1 MNIRTSMCPMDGTAS
16 KAPAIERIVI
26 ADGDEIS
33 RGLLRVH
40 LGMQQYAVSSCGTG
54 EAALQALS
62 RQPCDLLLLDDA
74 LTDADGNELLAGV
87 RAACPG
93 MGVIMLSDRQQHER
107 IIRALERGADDYL
120 TRPLSPAVSTARVR
134 GVLDAGHQRGAGSRP
149 TFLDLPRIDKQLR
162 TARGGRAKLL
172 AICDILRDGLNAE
185 RASVFRL
192 NRETGELLTVVAH
205 GDAGDDEP
213 LIRMPADAGLAGA
226 TILSGDMLN
235 VPDAYADDRFSP
247 RFDEQ
252 TGFRT
257 RSVLCVPLR
266 DQQGEL
272 IGVAQVLNHNHGA
285 FPAVCEVV
293 ARQLAPRCAAAL
305 SEAFYA
311 DTVARQLNLA
321 ATIAGAPAGLGFET
335 TAPLLGSSAPTDLL
349 SESSAPINPE
359 TLVGE
364 QIGRYMVISVLG
376 RGSQGMVLEGRDEF
390 LEREVAIKLLGPD
403 SAKFD
408 LLRDQFMREARSMA
422 RLGHPNTVAV
432 HDAGEHDGALF
443 LVMEKCEAGTV
454 LARIKTDG
462 GLPLVEAARIT
473 RDACRGLD
481 AAHRRGMIHR
491 DIKPDNILIGEHEAK
506 LSDFGLVLAT
516 NAQGDHNVGRIVG
529 TPHYMSPEQCRGEVI
544 DHRSD
549 LYALG
554 ATFFHLTTGE
564 APFQGSKDIKTVM
577 RRHRE
582 EEVRDP
588 RTIVPGLPQ
597 EVGLLIGTAMAK
609 NPADRYQSAVEMLDD
624 LESLLALAR
633 LGS

>member
-1 MNIRTSMCPMDGTAS
+1 MSAMAEGDRTRPL
-16 KAPAIERIVI
+16 RVVI
-26 ADGDEIS
+26 ADADETS
-33 RGLLRVH
+33 RRLLRVH
-40 LGMQQYAVSSCGTG
+40 LGMQDLAISSCPTG
-54 EAALQALS
+54 EDTLAALA
-62 RQPCDLLLLDDA
+62 RNECDLLLLSDA
-74 LTDADGNELLAGV
+74 LTDDSGNELLSAV
-87 RAACPG
+87 RAACPD
-93 MGVIMLSDRQQHER
+93 MGVIMLSDRHHHER

-120 TRPLSPAVSTARVR
+120 TRPLSPAVAIARVQ
-134 GVLDAGHQRGAGSRP
+134 GLLDAIRQRGAGNRP
-149 TFLDLPRIDKQLR
+149 AFLDLPSIDRQLR
-162 TARGGRAKLL
+162 SARGGRAKLS
-172 AICDILRDGLNAE
+172 AICDILRDGLSGE

-192 NRETGELLTVVAH
+192 DRVAGELLTVVAH
-205 GDAGDDEP
+205 GDEGDGEP

-226 TILSGDMLN
+226 AILSGAMLN
-235 VPDAYADDRFSP
+235 VPDAYSDERFNP
-247 RFDEQ
+247 TFDEQ
-252 TGFRT
+252 TGFTT
-257 RSVLCVPLR
+257 RSVLCVPLT

-272 IGVAQVLNHNHGA
+272 IGVAQVLNHHHGA

-311 DTVARQLNLA
+311 DEGMKGLNLA
-321 ATIAGAPAGLGFET
+321 ATISKAPAGLGFET
-335 TAPLLGSSAPTDLL
+335 TAPLLGSAATTNLL
-349 SESSAPINPE
+349 TETARPIEPDE
-359 TLVGE
+359 LVGD
-364 QIGRYMVISVLG
+364 QIGRYVVVSVLG

-443 LVMEKCEAGTV
+443 LVMEKCTAGTA
-454 LARIKTDG
+454 LAHLKTQG
-462 GLPLVEAARIT
+462 VVPIAEAVRIT

-491 DIKPDNILIGEHEAK
+491 DIKPDNILLGEHEAK
-506 LSDFGLVLAT
+506 LSDFGLVLAA
-516 NAQGDHNVGRIVG
+516 NAVGDESVGRIVG
-529 TPHYMSPEQCRGEVI
+529 TPHYMSPEQCRGETI

-554 ATFFHLTTGE
+554 ATFFHLATGE
-564 APFQGSKDIKTVM
+564 APFHGSSDIKEVM

-582 EEVRDP
+582 VEVRDP
-588 RTIVPGLPQ
+588 RSLVPQLPQ
-597 EVGLLIGTAMAK
+597 EASLFIATAMAK

-624 LESLLALAR
+624 LESLLALTR
-633 LGS
+633 LGR

>member
-1 MNIRTSMCPMDGTAS
+1 MPLMDGSVANES
-16 KAPAIERIVI
+16 GIQRIVI
-26 ADGDEIS
+26 ADGDETS
-33 RGLLRVH
+33 RSLLRVH
-40 LGMQQYAVSSCGTG
+40 LGMQRYAVASCGTG
-54 EAALQALS
+54 EDAMQALS

-74 LTDADGNELLAGV
+74 LTDAHGKELLGTV
-87 RAACPG
+87 RAKFPEI
-93 MGVIMLSDRQQHER
+93 GVIMLSDRQQHER

-120 TRPLSPAVSTARVR
+120 TRPLSPAVATARVQAM
-134 GVLDAGHQRGAGSRP
+134 LDAAQLRIAGQRPA
-149 TFLDLPRIDKQLR
+149 FLDLPKIDQQLR

-172 AICDILRDGLNAE
+172 AICNILRDGLSAE

-192 NRETGELLTVVAH
+192 NREAGELLTVVAH
-205 GDAGDDEP
+205 GDDGDDEL
-213 LIRMPADAGLAGA
+213 LIRMPADAGLAGS
-226 TILSGDMLN
+226 TILSGVMLN
-235 VPDAYADDRFSP
+235 VPDAYADDRFNP
-247 RFDEQ
+247 RFDET

-272 IGVAQVLNHNHGA
+272 IGVAQMLNHDHGV

-311 DTVARQLNLA
+311 DSAARGLSLA
-321 ATIAGAPAGLGFET
+321 ATISGAPAGLGFDT
-335 TAPLLGSSAPTDLL
+335 TALLLDSSAPTDLL
-349 SESSAPINPE
+349 SQDLAPIDPE
-359 TLVGE
+359 SLVGE
-364 QIGRYMVISVLG
+364 QIGRYMVVSVLG

-443 LVMEKCEAGTV
+443 LVMEKCDAGTA
-454 LARIKTDG
+454 LARIKSSG
-462 GLPLVEAARIT
+462 ALSLVDATHIT

-506 LSDFGLVLAT
+506 LSDFGLVLAA
-516 NAQGDHNVGRIVG
+516 NAEGDHNVGRIVG

-577 RRHRE
+577 RQHRE
-582 EEVRDP
+582 EAVRDP
-588 RTIVPGLPQ
+588 RMVVPSLPQ
-597 EVGLLIGTAMAK
+597 EVGLLIHTAMAK
-609 NPADRYQSAVEMLDD
+609 NPAERYQSAVEMLDD

-633 LGS
+633 LGP